1 MATLLFTVGG
11 EKFYDSDFD
20 PYTYVATF
28 RRFILALQREVK
40 NAYAGT
46 SATSMAVG
54 SGTPKTF
61 TLLNADGVPPSGMR
75 GLPRIYVRDA
85 ADPAVNYMVGPMTSF
100 DATTGLV
107 GFLPDTH
114 AGSGTKTSWL
124 VTFAGEN
131 GAAVGATNTPSYLVL
146 AADGGLV
153 NERVWTPGAGLAAD
167 DAGAGGAYTARTKT
181 EPVPVT
187 GTTHTQLSSNNQ
199 KHHRFTNALGCAV
212 TGLRAA
218 SSAGCPI
225 GALIGISAEGGAVT
239 FTPST
244 GTVNGAASFL
254 FPSGSTGFLVSD
266 GADDWRA
273 VVTHIAARVIEV
285 TASTLT
291 IDRTHNG
298 ALIVL
303 NRSGGVAVTL
313 AQTNDLGIGADFE
326 IEFQA
331 SVGNHSITTAGAP
344 QNVLDKSGGATVLPL
359 VEGQGVKLRSNG
371 GAGTAG
377 IWHTLRGMADLGVQQ
392 VIGLVG
398 QNNSSTPNTQF
409 DLDCDA
415 VVLRS
420 AANGATVRFDPGAA
434 LTCNIATAGPA
445 ANGRDQAGAF
455 SNASWLHFYWIWN
468 GSTLATIAS
477 TVAPPT
483 GPTLP
488 TGYTHWAYAGAVYLD
503 GSGNLKRT
511 RLRGAWAY
519 YEAGQVT
526 SLNATTPSTTEQT
539 IGVSALVPP
548 NALAMQLDAQVGLT
562 SGAGG
567 GANHIINFRAVSG
580 SNARAMLCVGIVS
593 NSVSAN
599 KDFELPNI
607 GQQFFYQA
615 TNNANVGSEALTVNV
630 CGYKLGNGGE

>member
-1 MATLLFTVGG
+1 M
-11 EKFYDSDFD
+11 
-20 PYTYVATF
+20 
-28 RRFILALQREVK
+28 
-40 NAYAGT
+40 
-46 SATSMAVG
+46 
-54 SGTPKTF
+54 
-61 TLLNADGVPPSGMR
+61 
-75 GLPRIYVRDA
+75 
-85 ADPAVNYMVGPMTSF
+85 
-100 DATTGLV
+100 
-107 GFLPDTH
+107 
-114 AGSGTKTSWL
+114 
-124 VTFAGEN
+124 
-131 GAAVGATNTPSYLVL
+131 
-146 AADGGLV
+146 
-153 NERVWTPGAGLAAD
+153 
-167 DAGAGGAYTARTKT
+167 
-181 EPVPVT
+181 
-187 GTTHTQLSSNNQ
+187 
-199 KHHRFTNALGCAV
+199 
-212 TGLRAA
+212 
-218 SSAGCPI
+218 
-225 GALIGISAEGGAVT
+225 
-239 FTPST
+239 
-244 GTVNGAASFL
+244 
-254 FPSGSTGFLVSD
+254 
-266 GADDWRA
+266 
-273 VVTHIAARVIEV
+273 IEV

-313 AQTNDLGIGADFE
+313 AVLTTW
-326 IEFQA
+326 A
-331 SVGNHSITTAGAP
+331 SARISRSSSRPPSATTASRRRAAP

-420 AANGATVRFDPGAA
+420 AANGATVRFDPVA

-539 IGVSALVPP
+539 IGVSALAPP